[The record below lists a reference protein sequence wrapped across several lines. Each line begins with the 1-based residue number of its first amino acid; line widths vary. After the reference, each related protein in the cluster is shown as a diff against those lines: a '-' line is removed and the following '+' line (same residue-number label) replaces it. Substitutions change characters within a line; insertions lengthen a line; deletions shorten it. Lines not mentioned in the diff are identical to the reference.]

1 MNAPVAGS
9 PCQTC
14 GTFARGLPC
23 GAPLAAALVLASL
36 AAGAAA
42 QTPRSR
48 ALNYDPATRQ
58 WAEAPVPPPGTAEGD
73 LYLIRRDITA
83 GRHGRALS
91 ACKKFVK
98 TYGDS
103 DAQYPNLLLARA
115 QAQVAQRD
123 YKHAHE
129 TLQEYLNRFSGMA
142 QTGEALRLEF
152 IIAEAYLSGAKRKF
166 LGIPMLSGFDLAY
179 TILDDISANFPDD
192 PAAVYAI
199 KTKADHLFKEGEHA
213 LAEAEYS
220 RLLTEHPRTRYAQP
234 ALKRAADAALAGF
247 RGTEY
252 DDSALIEAQERYQD
266 YRLRYAADAD
276 REGVGLVL
284 NDIREKRAEKEL
296 SIAAYYER
304 TAHLSSAVF
313 YYQGVVRDWPDT
325 AAAAQAASRLALLG
339 VES

>member
-1 MNAPVAGS
+1 MS
-9 PCQTC
+9 
-14 GTFARGLPC
+14 
-23 GAPLAAALVLASL
+23 APLACSQCHAIDTFNRGLRRRAQVAAALTLALL
-36 AAGAAA
+36 AGSAAA

-48 ALNYDPATRQ
+48 ALTYDPAQKR

-73 LYLIRRDITA
+73 LYLIRQDIRA

-98 TYGDS
+98 TYGDA

-115 QAQVAQRD
+115 QAQVARRD
-123 YKHAHE
+123 YQRAHE
-129 TLQEYLNRFSGMA
+129 TLQEYLSRFSGMA
-142 QTGEALRLEF
+142 QTSEALRLEF

-179 TILDDISANFPDD
+179 TILDDISANFPED

-266 YRLRYAADAD
+266 YRMRYADDAD

-284 NDIREKRAEKEL
+284 NDIREKRAEKDFT
-296 SIAAYYER
+296 IGAYYER
-304 TAHLSSAVF
+304 TQHLSSAVF
-313 YYQGVVRDWPDT
+313 YYQGVVRNWPDT
-325 AAAAQAASRLALLG
+325 AAAAQAAARLALLG
-339 VES
+339 V